1 MKNSVKSYVINI
13 FIVTSLTIVALWFAL
28 KDNYQEVITMISGMK
43 SYWLVLILFWG
54 IMYSCIS
61 GYVLTIFTRKN
72 KKDYRFRE
80 GLSNYL
86 VGFFFSSI
94 TPSSTGGQFAQAY
107 IFKKQKIKL
116 SDGASI
122 LWGDFIIFQTTLM
135 IYVTILFFLRY
146 SYYVEIMGGI
156 LLVFILA
163 GYGVNLA
170 IIVVLWTMALFPK
183 LYVKLSGNVVR
194 ILAKFKIVKDKEK
207 TLVTWSEQ
215 VMSFT
220 KEIKRLHHEKM
231 LILKT
236 AVLSVLRMSVQ
247 FSLSWVIANAL
258 GHPLGIEYLL
268 DCLALSSF
276 VMMANAFIPIPGSS
290 GGTEFVF
297 TMLYGYLLQDSALA
311 SSIMILWRFSTYH
324 FIMIAG
330 AITFVIL
337 KHKYTKES
345 IKERGI

>member
-1 MKNSVKSYVINI
+1 MV
-13 FIVTSLTIVALWFAL
+13 AL

-43 SYWLVLILFWG
+43 SYWLVLILFGNHVFVYFG
-54 IMYSCIS
+54 ICINN
-61 GYVLTIFTRKN
+61 FTRKN

-247 FSLSWVIANAL
+247 FSLPWVIANAL

-337 KHKYTKES
+337 KHKYTKER

>member
-1 MKNSVKSYVINI
+1 MKNSVKSYVINV
-13 FIVTSLTIVALWFAL
+13 FIITALTIVALWFAL

-61 GYVLTIFTRKN
+61 GYVLTVFTRKN
-72 KKDYRFRE
+72 KKNYRFRE

-107 IFKKQKIKL
+107 IFKKQKIKI

-122 LWGDFIIFQTTLM
+122 LWADFIVFQTTLM
-135 IYVTILFFLRY
+135 VYVTVLFLLRY
-146 SYYVEIMGGI
+146 SYYMEMMGGI
-156 LLVFILA
+156 LIVLILA
-163 GYGVNLA
+163 GYGINLA
-170 IIVVLWTMALFPK
+170 IIAVLWTMALFPK
-183 LYVKLSGNVVR
+183 LYVKLSGRVVCLLTK
-194 ILAKFKIVKDKEK
+194 IKIVKDKQK
-207 TLVTWSEQ
+207 TLASWSEQ
-215 VMSFT
+215 VTSFT
-220 KEIKRLHHEKM
+220 KEIKRLHHNKR
-231 LILKT
+231 IIFKT
-236 AVLSVLRMSVQ
+236 VIFNMIRMSVQ
-247 FSLSWVIANAL
+247 FSLPWVIANAL
-258 GHPLGIEYLL
+258 GYPLGVEYLV

-276 VMMANAFIPIPGSS
+276 VMMANAFIPIPGAS

-297 TMLYGYLLQDSALA
+297 TMLYGYLLRDSALA

-330 AITFVIL
+330 AITFMIL
-337 KHKYTKES
+337 KYKYTKER
-345 IKERGI
+345 IKEKGI

>member
-94 TPSSTGGQFAQAY
+94 TPSSTGGQFAQDY

-116 SDGASI
+116 SD
-122 LWGDFIIFQTTLM
+122 FIIFHTTLM
-135 IYVTILFFLRY
+135 IYVTILFFLRD
-146 SYYVEIMGGI
+146 SYDVEIMGGI

-247 FSLSWVIANAL
+247 FSLPWVIANAL

-337 KHKYTKES
+337 KHKYTKER

>member
-231 LILKT
+231 LILKQ
-236 AVLSVLRMSVQ
+236 Q
-247 FSLSWVIANAL
+247 F
-258 GHPLGIEYLL
+258 
-268 DCLALSSF
+268 
-276 VMMANAFIPIPGSS
+276 
-290 GGTEFVF
+290 
-297 TMLYGYLLQDSALA
+297 
-311 SSIMILWRFSTYH
+311 
-324 FIMIAG
+324 
-330 AITFVIL
+330 
-337 KHKYTKES
+337 
-345 IKERGI
+345 